1 MSRILIHPSLS
12 PSKPR
17 GSDGNTLKFLSD
29 ISEQSKSG
37 GGDGIQTFGYSG
49 SQSEECGGDGPATS
63 RREPIGIEEQRT
75 IERQEAE
82 VEEEG
87 STEDVNELPATTTE
101 EIIGKAQEKEKEQS
115 TANVKQNV
123 KKKQK
128 SVPEISL
135 QN

>member
-1 MSRILIHPSLS
+1 MKKLFMSRILIHPSLS

-82 VEEEG
+82 AVEEEEG
-87 STEDVNELPATTTE
+87 STEDVNELPAITTD
-101 EIIGKAQEKEKEQS
+101 EIIGNAQGKETK
-115 TANVKQNV
+115 
-123 KKKQK
+123 
-128 SVPEISL
+128 
-135 QN
+135 